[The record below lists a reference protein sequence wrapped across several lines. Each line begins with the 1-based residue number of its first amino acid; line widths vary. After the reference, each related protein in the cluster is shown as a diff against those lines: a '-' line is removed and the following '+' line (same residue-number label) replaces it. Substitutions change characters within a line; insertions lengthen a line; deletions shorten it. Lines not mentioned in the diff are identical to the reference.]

1 MGERLLFRV
10 GYQPDFLDLSQ
21 VLNSLKGS
29 FALLESSRKAPED
42 RKDLLFHE
50 LVEELVF
57 APGDSPQDFL
67 KKIERFLSQGL
78 WLVGFFTYEFGYS
91 LERRLFPHRRLPFQV
106 PLAWFGVFRPPLI
119 FSKNLWA
126 PSKGKVELCSVSLNM
141 NFLEYQRAFHR
152 IKDYIAAGDTYQVNF
167 TLKYHFTTEASPEEL
182 YFSLR
187 RKQRVRYAGLIKTD
201 DFSIL
206 SLSPELFL
214 RRQGGRLWTSPMKGT
229 APRGR
234 FSKEDEDIARWLS
247 SDRKNQAENVMI
259 VDLLRNDLGRVCAP
273 GSVYV
278 RELFKVER
286 YETVHQMIST
296 VEGTLAPGTD
306 LYRVFSALFPCGSV
320 TGAPKIRTMEIIAE
334 LEKEPRGVYTGAF
347 GYFSPDGE
355 FVFNVAIR
363 TVVLSGGTGEF
374 GIGSGVVWDSEAEK
388 EYEECRL
395 KAKFLLEDPPSFKL
409 IETMLFVP
417 DKGFPLKERHLE
429 RLLRSAEY
437 FNFSVKKERI
447 EALLEKAA
455 HILTSPAKVRLLL
468 DEQGF
473 LELEAYELKPIETPV
488 KIGLMKRPVP
498 KEERFLY
505 HKTTHRPWYEE
516 ARKKAREE
524 GLFEIVFLNE
534 DDELTEGT
542 ITNLFI
548 EKNGRLFTP
557 RLTAGLLPGVLRE
570 TLLSSGK
577 AKESRLTLADLET
590 ADRLYVGNAVRGLLP
605 VEKWVRLSA

>member
-1 MGERLLFRV
+1 MGDGLLFRLT
-10 GYQPDFLDLSQ
+10 YKPNFLDLSQ
-21 VLNSLKGS
+21 ILTSLKGP
-29 FALLESSRKAPED
+29 FVLLESSRKTTED
-42 RKDLLFHE
+42 QKDLLFYE
-50 LVEELVF
+50 LVDELVF
-57 APGDSPQDFL
+57 AQGDSPQAFF
-67 KKIERFLSQGL
+67 KKIEAALSQGF
-78 WLVGFFTYEFGYS
+78 WLAGFWAYEFGYF
-91 LERRLFPHRRLPFQV
+91 LERGLFPYRRCPSKV
-106 PLAWFGVFRPPLI
+106 PLAWFGVFRPPII
-119 FSKNLWA
+119 FSKHLLVPNKKKA
-126 PSKGKVELCSVSLNM
+126 ELRSVSLNM
-141 NFLEYQRAFHR
+141 EFSEYQRAFNR

-167 TLKYHFTTEASPEEL
+167 TLKYHFMTEASPEEL

-187 RKQRVRYAGLIKTD
+187 SKQRVRYAGLIKTKN
-201 DFSIL
+201 FSIL

-214 RRQGGRLWTSPMKGT
+214 RRQKERLWTSPMKGT

-234 FSKEDEDIARWLS
+234 FPEEDKDIARWLS

-259 VDLLRNDLGRVCAP
+259 VDLLRNDLGRVCVP

-296 VEGTLAPGTD
+296 VEGALTSSSN
-306 LYRVFSALFPCGSV
+306 LYQIFSALFPCGSV
-320 TGAPKIRTMEIIAE
+320 TGAPKIQTMKIIAE

-347 GYFSPDGE
+347 GYFSPHDE

-363 TVVLSGGTGEF
+363 TAVLCGSAGEF

-395 KAKFLLEDPPSFKL
+395 KAKFLLEDPPAFKL
-409 IETMLFVP
+409 VETMLFLP
-417 DKGFPLKERHLE
+417 NQGFPLKEGHLK

-437 FNFSVKKERI
+437 FDFPVGKETI
-447 EALLEKAA
+447 EALLEEAA
-455 HILTSPAKVRLLL
+455 RRLTAPAKVRFLL
-468 DEQGF
+468 DEHGF
-473 LELEAYELKPIETPV
+473 LELEAYELKPIKTPV
-488 KIGLMKRPVP
+488 KIGLMKRPVS

-505 HKTTHRPWYEE
+505 HKTTYRPWYEK
-516 ARKKAREE
+516 ARKKAQRE

-534 DDELTEGT
+534 EDELTEGT

-548 EKNGRLFTP
+548 EKNGQLFTP

-570 TLLSSGK
+570 NLLSLGK
-577 AKESRLTLADLET
+577 VIERRLSLADLET

-605 VEKWVRLSA
+605 VGKWVKLFT